1 MESSKKETTIK
12 SLNILRLLFQKI
24 IEIRSYKPIGTKII
38 EDLDKDPK
46 VAIYKQVGLLII
58 LYNFF

>member
-1 MESSKKETTIK
+1 M
-12 SLNILRLLFQKI
+12 
-24 IEIRSYKPIGTKII
+24 EIRSYKPIGTKIV

-46 VAIYKQVGLLII
+46 GAIYKQKGPLII